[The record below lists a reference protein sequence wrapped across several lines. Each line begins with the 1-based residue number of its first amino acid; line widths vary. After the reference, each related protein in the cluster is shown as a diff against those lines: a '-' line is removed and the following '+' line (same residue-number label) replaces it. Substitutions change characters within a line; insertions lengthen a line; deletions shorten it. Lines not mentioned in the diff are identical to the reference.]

1 LGGYGRDHRRRAAA
15 TAVLCGLL
23 SACESPVPFYPPGQ
37 GAPDDPVIG
46 LGGPAP
52 VAVASRPRATAGPA
66 ATGAD
71 VYAATR
77 PGRWSPVTR
86 ALPPRLYVPNAA
98 TGAVDVL
105 ALPGGRLV
113 GRIPVPGGGRD
124 ARVVPSWNLKW
135 LWVVGRDG
143 LLPVSARSGR
153 RGRVRPVPGVRG
165 LYFTSRGRE
174 AVTISARRVVFRD
187 PVTMRARAA
196 LRLPCVG
203 TPHADLSADEG
214 TLVLACVRPG
224 MLVGVD
230 VARRVTTGTLALPI
244 GAHPQ
249 GVRLSPDG
257 SLFYVADAV
266 RGGVWL
272 VDAARL
278 QATGFIVTAPGASG
292 LLPGRD
298 ARTLYVLGRG
308 DGSLT
313 AVDFAARR
321 VTGRRRLPL
330 AGTAALGGAAADGA
344 ALWLTAPAAGTV
356 YSVSADDGGVTGM
369 VRLGGRPVN
378 PLLYPQP
385 ARYSLG
391 GTAHFR

>member
-1 LGGYGRDHRRRAAA
+1 M
-15 TAVLCGLL
+15 VCGLL
-23 SACESPVPFYPPGQ
+23 SACESPVPFYPPGK

-52 VAVASRPRATAGPA
+52 VVVASRPRATASPA
-66 ATGAD
+66 AAD

-77 PGRWSPVTR
+77 TGMLSPATR
-86 ALPPRLYVPNAA
+86 ALPPRLYVPNAV

-113 GRIPVPGGGRD
+113 GRIPVPGGGRN

-143 LLPVSARSGR
+143 LLPVHARSGR

-174 AVTISARRVVFRD
+174 AVTVSARRIVFRD

-196 LRLPCVG
+196 LRLPCTG
-203 TPHADLSADEG
+203 TPHADLTADEG

-224 MLVGVD
+224 MLVSVD
-230 VARRVTTGTLALPI
+230 LARRVTAGTLTLPI
-244 GAHPQ
+244 GASPQ
-249 GVRLSPDG
+249 QVRLSPDG

-292 LLPGRD
+292 LLPSRD

-321 VTGRRRLPL
+321 VTGRRRLPRT
-330 AGTAALGGAAADGA
+330 GAALGGVTADGA
-344 ALWLTAPAAGTV
+344 ALWLTAPAAGAV
-356 YSVSADDGGVTGM
+356 YAVSPDDGGVTGM

-378 PLLYPQP
+378 ALLYPQP

>member
-1 LGGYGRDHRRRAAA
+1 MSGGYGRRHGRRAAA
-15 TAVLCGLL
+15 TAVVCGLL
-23 SACESPVPFYPPGQ
+23 SACESPVPFYPPGK

-52 VAVASRPRATAGPA
+52 VVVASRPRTAASPA
-66 ATGAD
+66 APGSD

-77 PGRWSPVTR
+77 PGMLSPATR

-98 TGAVDVL
+98 TGTVDVL

-113 GRIPVPGGGRD
+113 GRIPVPGGRT
-124 ARVVPSWNLKW
+124 ARVVPSWNLRW

-153 RGRVRPVPGVRG
+153 RGRVRPVPRVRG

-174 AVTISARRVVFRD
+174 AVTIASRRVVFRD

-196 LRLPCVG
+196 LRLPCTG

-224 MLVGVD
+224 LLVRVD
-230 VARRVTTGTLALPI
+230 VARRVTTGTLALPL
-244 GAHPQ
+244 GSHPQ
-249 GVRLSPDG
+249 DVRLSPDG
-257 SLFYVADAV
+257 SLFYVADPV
-266 RGGVWL
+266 KGGVWL
-272 VDAARL
+272 VDAARF
-278 QATGFIVTAPGASG
+278 QATGFIATAPGAHG
-292 LLPGRD
+292 LLPSRD

-308 DGSLT
+308 DGSFT
-313 AVDFAARR
+313 AIDFAARR
-321 VTGRRRLPL
+321 VTARRRLPRTGRT
-330 AGTAALGGAAADGA
+330 APGGVTVDGT
-344 ALWLTAPAAGTV
+344 ALWLTAPAAGTA
-356 YSVSADDGGVTGM
+356 YAVSPDDGRLTRT
-369 VRLGGRPVN
+369 VRLDGRPAN
-378 PLLYPQP
+378 ALLYPQP
-385 ARYSLG
+385 GRYSLG